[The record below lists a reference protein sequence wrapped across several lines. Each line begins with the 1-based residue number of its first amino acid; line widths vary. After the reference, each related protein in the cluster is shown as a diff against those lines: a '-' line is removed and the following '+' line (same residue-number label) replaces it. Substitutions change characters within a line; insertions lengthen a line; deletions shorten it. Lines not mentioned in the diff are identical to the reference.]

1 LSNSYQNQYINTDIY
16 GLKASVRIDL
26 AKNNFVRFET
36 SYRFFDLEKDQ
47 NLWNIPS
54 LEMNWESQFKWNDRF
69 LFSLNGNLFGDRKA
83 ALRPIFLKQDI
94 NSAEI
99 TSENLPFF
107 IRTTA
112 HITYKIAD
120 QFDVFIKG
128 RYSTQ
133 GIHGRWAFYP
143 EPPFLLLTGVTYK
156 FDFQY

>member
-1 LSNSYQNQYINTDIY
+1 MD
-16 GLKASVRIDL
+16 
-26 AKNNFVRFET
+26 
-36 SYRFFDLEKDQ
+36 KDQ

-83 ALRPIFLKQDI
+83 ALRPIFLKLDI
-94 NSAEI
+94 NSAET